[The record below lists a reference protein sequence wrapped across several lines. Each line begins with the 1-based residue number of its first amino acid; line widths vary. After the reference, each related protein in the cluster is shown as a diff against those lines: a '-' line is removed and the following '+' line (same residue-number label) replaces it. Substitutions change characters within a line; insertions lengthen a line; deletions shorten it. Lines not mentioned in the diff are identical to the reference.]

1 MWTAKAEG
9 DGDHEVC
16 WQGGDAPSKP
26 LYRMA
31 QRLEMGKA
39 TMWGDMLGPGVS
51 IVLSGAGRGDVPM
64 GSVELPHLLPPQ
76 GSCGPVTQVFCAA
89 VDEKKNPEENP
100 VPIVTEL

>member
-16 WQGGDAPSKP
+16 WQGGGVPSKP

-39 TMWGDMLGPGVS
+39 TMWGDTPGPGVS
-51 IVLSGAGRGDVPM
+51 VVLSGAGRGMCPWA
-64 GSVELPHLLPPQ
+64 LLSPRI
-76 GSCGPVTQVFCAA
+76 SCLLRAPVG
-89 VDEKKNPEENP
+89 
-100 VPIVTEL
+100 L